1 MRKYNR
7 FRIKKTRLLY
17 CFRSLWF
24 FLKYVQAVLP
34 ETSLFLFAQMAV
46 LSRSFQMFKV
56 LGMYNFEYR
65 AVCIT
70 KTFLSLKIC
79 SL

>member
-56 LGMYNFEYR
+56 LGMYNFVQTCLSILDNE
-65 AVCIT
+65 
-70 KTFLSLKIC
+70 KTGLPE
-79 SL
+79 